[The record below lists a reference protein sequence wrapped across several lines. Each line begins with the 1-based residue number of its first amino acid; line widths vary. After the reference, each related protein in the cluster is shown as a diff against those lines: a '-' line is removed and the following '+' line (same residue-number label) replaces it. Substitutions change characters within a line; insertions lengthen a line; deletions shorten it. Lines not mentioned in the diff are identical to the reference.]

1 MPKDGRFEVGLRL
14 ADGSQYDQIG
24 LLNFSDV
31 RISATTGTRESRAEV
46 PNSKGVLQPGQ
57 FVRVLLRGAVHPN
70 AVTVPQR
77 AVLEGPQGKFVYIVD
92 DKGTAQPRPL
102 EVGDWAGDAW
112 IVNKGVQPGDKVI
125 VEGLMRLGPGAPV
138 RIADA
143 KATTAAKPP
152 EPPAK
157 PAAKG
162 KK

>member
-1 MPKDGRFEVGLRL
+1 VSP
-14 ADGSQYDQIG
+14 A
-24 LLNFSDV
+24 
-31 RISATTGTRESRAEV
+31 TGTREARAEL
-46 PNSKGVLQPGQ
+46 PNAEGVLRPGE
-57 FVRVLLRGAVHPN
+57 FVRVILRGATRPN
-70 AVTVPQR
+70 ALTVPQR

-92 DKGTAQPRPL
+92 EKGTAQPRPL

-143 KATTAAKPP
+143 S
-152 EPPAK
+152 AK
-157 PAAKG
+157 PAAQPQKPQPN